1 MPGLGSGE
9 VDGRGAAQAGADRA
23 GDHVGLSLMTDVL
36 VRVVLPDRPGAL
48 GAVASRIGSVGGDV
62 VFIDIL
68 ERSNG
73 VVVDEIGVV
82 LADAALVELMVGEVH
97 EVDGAAV
104 EAVRP
109 VTSAAVD
116 PRTELLAAATGLVRQ
131 QRAEDVLAF
140 LVDAA
145 RAGFGAEHVAV
156 APSPEH
162 HNAPDVAVAKLD
174 AVGADLVVVRRHP
187 VLRQRERTRL
197 AELAELA
204 DHRWRELAARPA
216 AS

>member
-1 MPGLGSGE
+1 
-9 VDGRGAAQAGADRA
+9 
-23 GDHVGLSLMTDVL
+23 MTDVL

>member
-1 MPGLGSGE
+1 
-9 VDGRGAAQAGADRA
+9 
-23 GDHVGLSLMTDVL
+23 
-36 VRVVLPDRPGAL
+36 
-48 GAVASRIGSVGGDV
+48 
-62 VFIDIL
+62 
-68 ERSNG
+68 
-73 VVVDEIGVV
+73 
-82 LADAALVELMVGEVH
+82 
-97 EVDGAAV
+97 
-104 EAVRP
+104 
-109 VTSAAVD
+109 
-116 PRTELLAAATGLVRQ
+116 
-131 QRAEDVLAF
+131 
-140 LVDAA
+140 
-145 RAGFGAEHVAV
+145 AEHVAV